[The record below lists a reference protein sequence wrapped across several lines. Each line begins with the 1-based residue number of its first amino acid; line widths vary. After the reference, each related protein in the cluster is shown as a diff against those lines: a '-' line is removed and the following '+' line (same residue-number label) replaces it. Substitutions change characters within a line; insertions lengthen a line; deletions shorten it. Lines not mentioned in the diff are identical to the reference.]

1 MYIHVYTVKIKK
13 IKKKQHRKPL
23 KKLFFV
29 KIVIKI
35 DSQTTKH
42 SIYSLFN
49 GLYFIAE
56 FLIRMKQNTDFCKPY
71 NM

>member
-49 GLYFIAE
+49 WLYFIAE

>member
-13 IKKKQHRKPL
+13 KHRTPL

-56 FLIRMKQNTDFCKPY
+56 F
-71 NM
+71 

>member
-1 MYIHVYTVKIKK
+1 MYIQYKFKK
-13 IKKKQHRKPL
+13 FKKKKHRKPL
-23 KKLFFV
+23 KKLFFL

-56 FLIRMKQNTDFCKPY
+56 FLIRMKQNTDFCKPHI
-71 NM
+71 